1 MSFERFY
8 PRTQTDFNRC
18 TNFASLLQTSGH
30 NDFIRKTA
38 ASGTISNRPTEGGI
52 LSTRPAA
59 HAAEEPPYQAS

>member
-18 TNFASLLQTSGH
+18 TNFAPTPSRN
-30 NDFIRKTA
+30 NDFIRKHA

>member
-38 ASGTISNRPTEGGI
+38 A
-52 LSTRPAA
+52 
-59 HAAEEPPYQAS
+59 